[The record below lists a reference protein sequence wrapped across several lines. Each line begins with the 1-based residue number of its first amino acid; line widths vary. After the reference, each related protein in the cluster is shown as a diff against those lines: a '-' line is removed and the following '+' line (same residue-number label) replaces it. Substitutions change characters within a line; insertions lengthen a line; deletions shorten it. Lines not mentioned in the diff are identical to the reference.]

1 LGIQEDIRQIVDKH
15 GSLNILSKLQ
25 ALEQVSASSMDS
37 SGATVSGPYDKDS
50 NEVGKLNEKQSTV
63 VQTVIL
69 SKDRFKSK
77 DAAITWIKNSKFKFH
92 KVDEATGTYRFR
104 QKEPSLFKQDSYRT
118 KKLDE
123 GISIVVAIPKDISKH
138 ETSKFVAMAN
148 IIKTSKFQMLPTDIK
163 SDLDLTIPMNVEIW
177 ILSEGENRDGM
188 VPVSELVD
196 SVPRWEGE
204 DIIPFHDMSD
214 MSDITEYSIADECG
228 STDTAR
234 IGEKDGKKW
243 VVTKARIT
251 NRNIA
256 YQMYLKQQK
265 GEPIEVSAEY
275 RWIRDYDGNGN
286 VIQRNIRPGAISL
299 VKRGHIKGNEIKIL
313 NEV

>member
-1 LGIQEDIRQIVDKH
+1 
-15 GSLNILSKLQ
+15 
-25 ALEQVSASSMDS
+25 
-37 SGATVSGPYDKDS
+37 
-50 NEVGKLNEKQSTV
+50 
-63 VQTVIL
+63 
-69 SKDRFKSK
+69 
-77 DAAITWIKNSKFKFH
+77 
-92 KVDEATGTYRFR
+92 
-104 QKEPSLFKQDSYRT
+104 
-118 KKLDE
+118 
-123 GISIVVAIPKDISKH
+123 
-138 ETSKFVAMAN
+138 
-148 IIKTSKFQMLPTDIK
+148 MLPTDIK